1 MSLLPCRATPDAAYV
16 LKKVK
21 TCSRW
26 FHSQIIAVPE
36 LTPPPPPTPLDILFI
51 NKCSSLHQNNSDH
64 SGGFN

>member
-36 LTPPPPPTPLDILFI
+36 LTPPPPPNPARYFV
-51 NKCSSLHQNNSDH
+51 H
-64 SGGFN
+64 